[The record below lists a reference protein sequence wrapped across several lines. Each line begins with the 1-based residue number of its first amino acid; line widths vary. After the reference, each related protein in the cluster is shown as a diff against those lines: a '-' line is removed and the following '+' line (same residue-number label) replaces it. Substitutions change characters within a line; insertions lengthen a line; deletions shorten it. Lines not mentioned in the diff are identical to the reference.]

1 MTTYEQTQRRQAIR
15 VLAGAAFAAT
25 LLALAPL
32 RVSYGERQFC
42 KANTLRP
49 SAAFL
54 QASEYLPA
62 AHPVSPYGTW
72 YGPTGARYGYA
83 TAEDSPIY
91 PTTTT
96 LERCN

>member
-32 RVSYGERQFC
+32 RVSYGERRYCQTQ
-42 KANTLRP
+42 ALTP
-49 SAAFL
+49 SASFL
-54 QASEYLPA
+54 RASEYLPTM
-62 AHPVSPYGTW
+62 PYGTW

-83 TAEDSPIY
+83 THEHTAIY
-91 PTTTT
+91 PNPQTA
-96 LERCN
+96 ERCS

>member
-1 MTTYEQTQRRQAIR
+1 MTTKAQTQRRQTIR

-42 KANTLRP
+42 QTQALHP
-49 SAAFL
+49 SASFL
-54 QASEYLPA
+54 RDSEYLPA
-62 AHPVSPYGTW
+62 TPYGTW

-91 PTTTT
+91 PTLNTA
-96 LERCN
+96 ERCS